1 VAGCILDIAE
11 SVILYNAVDQ
21 ERRTTV
27 KNQATGAKIVR
38 VLRGGQITL
47 PVEFRRKMHIDDSS
61 LLRMT
66 LDVASLRMSEL
77 YDRFAPVRQRLLEQ
91 GTSHEEASALIDR
104 AIQQTRASRNQG
116 KGSPWLKEL
125 YEMFADVRQEA
136 IDKGYT
142 DDQINEWID
151 EAVEASRRDRATA
164 ADSTNSPESHNLP
177 PARRTA

>member
-1 VAGCILDIAE
+1 
-11 SVILYNAVDQ
+11 
-21 ERRTTV
+21 V

-66 LDVASLRMSEL
+66 LDEEGELHVKPVTALIDDVASLRMSEL